1 MDTTERTVPQIA
13 RVKMTPHVTTYWAR
27 ARVVLGGRVLTAHKN
42 VLKVT
47 SVSDVLRH
55 VSVVIVTGSHVML

>member
-1 MDTTERTVPQIA
+1 MDTMERTVPQIA
-13 RVKMTPHVTTYWAR
+13 RVKMTPRVTTYWAR
-27 ARVVLGGRVLTAHKN
+27 VRVVLGGRVLTAHKN